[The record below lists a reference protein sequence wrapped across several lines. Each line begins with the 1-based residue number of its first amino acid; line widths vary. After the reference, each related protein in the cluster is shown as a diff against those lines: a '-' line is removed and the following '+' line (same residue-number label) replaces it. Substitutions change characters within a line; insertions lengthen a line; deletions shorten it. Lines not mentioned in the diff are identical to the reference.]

1 MPGGNKRMKRLPVY
15 FALGIPDLVS
25 DSVRVPPIEQRQF
38 ESQMAFETAGAVA
51 SSLGP
56 VL

>member
-1 MPGGNKRMKRLPVY
+1 MKLLSVR
-15 FALGIPDLVS
+15 FANGIPDPAGG
-25 DSVRVPPIEQRQF
+25 SVRVPEYFEQRQF